1 MKVETKRALRTGL
14 QTAVG
19 VAVALPMIVD
29 ASGIPEALPW
39 VAGSLAVAGGFAR
52 VMALP
57 SVQALLPS
65 WLRTDGG
72 TSGYHPGGHAGPD
85 WDRI

>member
-1 MKVETKRALRTGL
+1 MTNDTKRAFRTAL

-19 VAVALPMIVD
+19 VAVALPMIVQ

-57 SVQALLPS
+57 SVQRLLPS
-65 WLRTDGG
+65 WLRTEE
-72 TSGYHPGGHAGPD
+72 PGNG
-85 WDRI
+85 